1 MPPRENALAPCLQ
14 PSLQTRSIQGLYV
27 SDRQVYGQTLS
38 LGLKVD
44 GAKAR
49 MHTHADGR
57 DFGFSGRAPA
67 AGEIRFYFTNLN
79 ERGGRGSAF
88 VECYDHALRGPSLLF
103 MVHGLNYSIR
113 AGSQSRCC
121 TLVSSCSIGPRGR
134 LISGLR
140 RQRVHGP
147 HGNENSR
154 PRSVGACSTPSSS
167 IRAVIVYVFY
177 FKIREEISQVRAYL
191 RTLALPDPLCYL
203 TPFLRSPLSVTPQ
216 VSVSRSASPAPSPL
230 AIGGLYYER

>member
-1 MPPRENALAPCLQ
+1 MIGGSRRRHACRRAKTLWRLAYSLT
-14 PSLQTRSIQGLYV
+14 LQTRSIQGLCV
-27 SDRQVYGQTLS
+27 SDLPVCGQTLS

-49 MHTHADGR
+49 THTHADDR
-57 DFGFSGRAPA
+57 DFGFSGRALA
-67 AGEIRFYFTNLN
+67 AGQIRFYFTNLN
-79 ERGGRGSAF
+79 GRGGGGSGL
-88 VECYDHALRGPSLLF
+88 VECYGHALRGPSLLF

-140 RQRVHGP
+140 RQRVRGP
-147 HGNENSR
+147 HGNEDSR

-167 IRAVIVYVFY
+167 IRAVVVVYVFY
-177 FKIREEISQVRAYL
+177 FQIREEISPGLLKVAHPKHQGVHAGAEVR
-191 RTLALPDPLCYL
+191 TG
-203 TPFLRSPLSVTPQ
+203 
-216 VSVSRSASPAPSPL
+216 
-230 AIGGLYYER
+230 AIGRRDVECG

>member
-1 MPPRENALAPCLQ
+1 MH
-14 PSLQTRSIQGLYV
+14 
-27 SDRQVYGQTLS
+27 
-38 LGLKVD
+38 
-44 GAKAR
+44 

-88 VECYDHALRGPSLLF
+88 VECYDHALRGPSLFLI
-103 MVHGLNYSIR
+103 VPGLNCSVAGWQSI
-113 AGSQSRCC
+113 
-121 TLVSSCSIGPRGR
+121 TLSHTCILLQHRGR